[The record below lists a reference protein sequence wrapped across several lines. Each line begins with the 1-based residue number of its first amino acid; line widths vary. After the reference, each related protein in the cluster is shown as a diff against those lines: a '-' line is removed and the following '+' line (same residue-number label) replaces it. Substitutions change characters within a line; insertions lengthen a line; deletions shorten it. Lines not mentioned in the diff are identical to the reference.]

1 MVYLTIIAF
10 KIVNKTQGNFMK
22 QSFKRQLT
30 IATALLLVSISN
42 VYAEVKDTIEKS
54 FVVSEQ
60 ASLHLANINGGV
72 EIQGWRKDEI
82 RITATVTAENQ
93 TERDRINL
101 EFSESSSEVSV
112 ETTYQ
117 KQSSWGNN
125 SAGKVD
131 YIIMVPF
138 GLALTDIE
146 LVNGSLVMDKVEG
159 KIKANIVNGTVNV
172 QGLAANLELNSVNG
186 SIKASYQQVGNNI
199 DSVELT
205 TVNGSIKLYMP
216 SELSAIIN
224 AETMHGSI
232 DTAFGLSS
240 EKKMFSGRHL
250 SGTVGSGDITIN
262 LESVNGSI
270 KVLKN

>member
-1 MVYLTIIAF
+1 
-10 KIVNKTQGNFMK
+10 MK

-30 IATALLLVSISN
+30 LVTILSLASISS

-54 FVVSEQ
+54 IVVGEQ
-60 ASLHLANINGGV
+60 TSLRLANINGGV
-72 EIQGWRKDEI
+72 DIQGWSNDEI
-82 RITATVTAENQ
+82 RITAIVTAENQ
-93 TERDRINL
+93 TDRDRIKL
-101 EFSESSSEVSV
+101 EFSESSRGVSV

-117 KQSSWGNN
+117 KKSSWGHNN
-125 SAGKVD
+125 SSGKVD
-131 YIIMVPF
+131 YIVMVPF
-138 GLALTDIE
+138 GTALTDIE
-146 LVNGSLVMDKVEG
+146 LVNGSLVIDKVQG
-159 KIKANIVNGTVNV
+159 DIKANTVNGTISV

-186 SIKASYQQVGNNI
+186 SINATYQQVDNNI

-216 SELSAIIN
+216 GELNATIN

-240 EKKMFSGRHL
+240 DKKMFSGRHL